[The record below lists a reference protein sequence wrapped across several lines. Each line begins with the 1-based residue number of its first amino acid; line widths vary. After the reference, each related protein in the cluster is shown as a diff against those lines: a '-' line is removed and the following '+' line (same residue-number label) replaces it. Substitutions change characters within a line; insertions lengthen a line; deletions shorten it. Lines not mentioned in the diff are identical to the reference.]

1 MAAPLAIIIVDGIF
15 MTVIHS
21 TGSVFFFKISSWED
35 KKRIQAIYCFKV
47 TCKVTYNKK
56 TTKSRALLMALA
68 F

>member
-47 TCKVTYNKK
+47 T
-56 TTKSRALLMALA
+56 
-68 F
+68 